1 MVDSII
7 EMNNADESLTRHQRY
22 HALNREKRIAYQM
35 ERYNNRPDVIARR
48 AERDALQQKTKEE
61 RTALKDAEK
70 ELKRIEKE
78 RKQQER
84 TALALATK
92 KGSKKSATPKKTQGE
107 DCPAER

>member
-1 MVDSII
+1 
-7 EMNNADESLTRHQRY
+7 
-22 HALNREKRIAYQM
+22 M

-48 AERDALQQKTKEE
+48 AERDALQQKIKEE
-61 RTALKDAEK
+61 RAALKDAEK

-92 KGSKKSATPKKTQGE
+92 KSAKKSEMPKKPQGE

>member
-1 MVDSII
+1 MAEPIA
-7 EMNNADESLTRHQRY
+7 EPTNESLTRHQRY

-35 ERYNNRPDVIARR
+35 ERYNNNPEVIARR
-48 AERDALQQKTKEE
+48 AEREALQQKTKEE
-61 RTALKDAEK
+61 RLALKEAEK

-92 KGSKKSATPKKTQGE
+92 KIQKSLEGPENPQDG
-107 DCPAER
+107 DRPAER